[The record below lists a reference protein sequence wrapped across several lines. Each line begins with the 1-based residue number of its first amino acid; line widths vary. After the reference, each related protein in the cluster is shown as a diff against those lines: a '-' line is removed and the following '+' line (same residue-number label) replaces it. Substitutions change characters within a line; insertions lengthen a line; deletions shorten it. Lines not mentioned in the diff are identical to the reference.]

1 MLLKQDL
8 SDCRAWGCE
17 QSEAAGMLRTLS
29 RRVTQLQSAAARRCS
44 DQAAKTPAAV
54 KPSEAAEVTA
64 HEAAPR
70 IHTYTP
76 NNVDRK
82 ILVHFKYYPSLA
94 EVPDKVDQGTMSRV
108 RRTDRR

>member
-1 MLLKQDL
+1 
-8 SDCRAWGCE
+8 
-17 QSEAAGMLRTLS
+17 MLRVLS
-29 RRVTQLQSAAARRCS
+29 RRVTQLHSAAARRCS